1 MVCINGWG
9 MTRCHPLTFF
19 KKQQEKDMNMKPD
32 NSYKLPIYR
41 AFSGDLLMGV
51 TNYKVCDT
59 INYGII

>member
-1 MVCINGWG
+1 
-9 MTRCHPLTFF
+9 
-19 KKQQEKDMNMKPD
+19 MNMKPV

-41 AFSGDLLMGV
+41 AFSSDLLMCV